1 MRFQISDL
9 RFQIWRLARPATRFR
24 ARVRIGGVL
33 LTVAA
38 VAATP
43 CAARADEIIDR
54 VLAVAGGYLIM
65 QSDVM
70 AATDLGLV
78 SPGTAA
84 DPTREVLS
92 RLIDRALVLSE
103 VDRYAPPEPGADAV
117 DRAVLAVR
125 SRFASPDEMARAMAR
140 VGMNEAHLRET
151 LRQDLRIRAYYEQR
165 FTVAPP
171 ADEELGR
178 YYREHPES
186 FRRDGALIAF
196 ADVRQEIV
204 QTMIADR
211 RRSLAEEWIAGLR
224 RRAEVVDRYAGAGR
238 E

>member
-1 MRFQISDL
+1 MQNALPTCR
-9 RFQIWRLARPATRFR
+9 
-24 ARVRIGGVL
+24 RVGAV
-33 LTVAA
+33 VFAA
-38 VAATP
+38 VLALGAGR
-43 CAARADEIIDR
+43 AWADEIIDR

-70 AATDLGLV
+70 AARDLGLV
-78 SPGTAA
+78 SPGAAA

-92 RLIDRALVLSE
+92 RLIDRALVLAE

-117 DRAVLAVR
+117 DRAVESVR
-125 SRFASPDEMARAMAR
+125 ARFVSADAMAQTMAL
-140 VGMNEAHLRET
+140 VGMDEAHLRET

-186 FRRDGALIAF
+186 FTRNGALLTF
-196 ADVRQEIV
+196 AEVRQEIA
-204 QTMIADR
+204 QTMVTDR
-211 RRSLAEEWIAGLR
+211 RRSLADEWIAGLR
-224 RRAEVVDRYAGAGR
+224 RRADIVDRYAVK
-238 E
+238 